1 MSPNPNAATSN
12 YLPEETQKT
21 VDAFSKLGTD
31 EKLALLYYVYK
42 KMGDSVTPAA
52 PAATEPELAPQLLG
66 DVYEMSKDEQL
77 SVMRAIANRED
88 TELSRAYGALKE
100 NNQLMV
106 WFAWAQAMGTTIV
119 GMPDDYQIPQAVNQV
134 LSQIE
139 NLDFQEQISMLRE
152 VAGNMGYSDVR
163 PIPSQAETG
172 KTSSL

>member
-1 MSPNPNAATSN
+1 MSPNPNAVASN

-31 EKLALLYYVYK
+31 EKLAFLYYVYT

-77 SVMRAIANRED
+77 GVMRAIVNRED
-88 TELSRAYGALKE
+88 TKLSRAYGALKE

-106 WFAWAQAMGTTIV
+106 WFAWAQAMGTTII

-152 VAGNMGYSDVR
+152 VAGSMGYSDVQ

-172 KTSSL
+172 KTASL

>member
-1 MSPNPNAATSN
+1 MSPNPNVTVSN
-12 YLPEETQKT
+12 YLPEDTQKT

-31 EKLALLYYVYK
+31 EKLALLYYVYE

-77 SVMRAIANRED
+77 GVMRAIVNRED
-88 TELSRAYGALKE
+88 SELSRAYGALKE

-119 GMPDDYQIPQAVNQV
+119 GIPDGYQVPQGVSQV
-134 LSQIE
+134 LGQIE

-152 VAGNMGYSDVR
+152 IAGGMGYSDVK